1 MEKSK
6 FFNELKET
14 LELDGDINEKTSLN
28 ITSLA
33 ALSLIVFIDENFNK
47 QISAAQLKK
56 VATINDLIE
65 LIGTK
70 DIIEFYNS

>member
-56 VATINDLIE
+56 VATVNDLIE

-70 DIIEFYNS
+70 DII

>member
-1 MEKSK
+1 MKKSK

-47 QISAAQLKK
+47 QVSAAQLKK
-56 VATINDLIE
+56 VATVNDLIE

-70 DIIEFYNS
+70 DII

>member
-47 QISAAQLKK
+47 QVSAAQLKK
-56 VATINDLIE
+56 VATVNDLIE

-70 DIIEFYNS
+70 DII

>member
-1 MEKSK
+1 MNKTK

-14 LELDGDINEKTSLN
+14 LELDGEINEETPVN

-33 ALSLIVFIDENFNK
+33 VLSLIVLIDENFNK
-47 QISAAQLKK
+47 QISPTELKK
-56 VATINDLIE
+56 VAIVNDLIV

-70 DIIEFYNS
+70 NIV

>member
-1 MEKSK
+1 MEKSR

-33 ALSLIVFIDENFNK
+33 ALSLIIFIDENFNK

-56 VATINDLIE
+56 VATVNDLIE
-65 LIGTK
+65 LVGPKVI
-70 DIIEFYNS
+70 F

>member
-14 LELDGDINEKTSLN
+14 LELDGEINEKTSLN

-47 QISAAQLKK
+47 QINAAQLKK
-56 VATINDLIE
+56 VVTVNDIIE

-70 DIIEFYNS
+70 DII

>member
-1 MEKSK
+1 MEKSE

-47 QISAAQLKK
+47 QVSAAQLKK
-56 VATINDLIE
+56 VATVNDLIE

-70 DIIEFYNS
+70 DII

>member
-1 MEKSK
+1 MEKSE

-47 QISAAQLKK
+47 QVSAAQLKK
-56 VATINDLIE
+56 VATVNDLIE
-65 LIGTK
+65 LVGTK
-70 DIIEFYNS
+70 DII